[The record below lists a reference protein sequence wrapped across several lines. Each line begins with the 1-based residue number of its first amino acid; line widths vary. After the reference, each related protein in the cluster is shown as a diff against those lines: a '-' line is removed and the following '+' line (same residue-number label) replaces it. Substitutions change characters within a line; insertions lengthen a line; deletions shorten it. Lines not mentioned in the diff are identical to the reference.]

1 MIGEGGGTDVAAPV
15 QAVTVLQKRGAVVRS
30 GGGGLGIVML
40 ALLLLPVARAAEPP
54 APPLTAA
61 HLTVMGSLGSAPQFR
76 TIEEPFWTHQ
86 LAADSDGR
94 ITADVTPFD
103 QTGLKGVEALQM
115 ARLGVISFL
124 TVPLSLISSEDLEA
138 NAADLPGLNPS
149 IEAMRANLA
158 AYRSVLVD
166 LYRARYGLETLA
178 IFSYPAQVLFCRDR
192 FESLSDLAGRNIRVA
207 SGTQAGLA
215 SALGAR
221 GIVLPF
227 AGIRRAFANGTI
239 DCSITGILAGN
250 ATGLPEEVRYVQD
263 LTINWGLQI
272 VVVNRATWLGLAPD
286 VRDFLARELAALE
299 QRLWDQAGR
308 ATVRGLA
315 CDKGR
320 GDCVPGVTDGMIPVD
335 AAPGDRAVLD
345 RILRIDILPKW
356 AARCGEDCT
365 AEWNRTIGA
374 RMGLIAGAGPS

>member
-1 MIGEGGGTDVAAPV
+1 VGGRIEAAAPV
-15 QAVTVLQKRGAVVRS
+15 QAVTVLQRGAVVRS
-30 GGGGLGIVML
+30 SGAGLGIVML
-40 ALLLLPVARAAEPP
+40 AVLLLAAARAAEPP
-54 APPLTAA
+54 ANPLTAT
-61 HLTVMGSLGSAPQFR
+61 HLTVMGSLGGTPQYR

-94 ITADVTPFD
+94 VTADITPFD
-103 QTGLKGVEALQM
+103 QIGLKGFEALQM

-124 TVPLSLISSEDLEA
+124 TVPLSLISSEDPEA

-149 IEAMRANLA
+149 IEAMRGNLE
-158 AYRSVLVD
+158 AYRPVLVD

-178 IFSYPAQVLFCRDR
+178 IFSYPAQVLFCKDR
-192 FESLSDLAGRNIRVA
+192 FQTLSDLAGYNIRVA

-227 AGIRRAFANGTI
+227 AGIRRAFANGAI
-239 DCSITGILAGN
+239 DCTITGVLAGK
-250 ATGLPEEVRYVQD
+250 AIGLPEVAPYVRD

-272 VVVNRATWLGLAPD
+272 VVVNRATWLALAPD
-286 VRDFLARELAALE
+286 VRDFLARELVALE
-299 QRLWDQAGR
+299 QHLWDQAGQ
-308 ATVRGLA
+308 ATVQGLA
-315 CDKGR
+315 CDTGR
-320 GDCVPGVTDGMIPVD
+320 GDCALGVKGGMIPVA

-356 AARCGEDCT
+356 AARCGEDCA
-365 AEWNRTIGA
+365 AEWNRTIGT

>member
-1 MIGEGGGTDVAAPV
+1 
-15 QAVTVLQKRGAVVRS
+15 
-30 GGGGLGIVML
+30 ML

-54 APPLTAA
+54 APPLTAT
-61 HLTVMGSLGSAPQFR
+61 HLTVMGSLGGTPQYR
-76 TIEEPFWTHQ
+76 TIEEPFWAHQ

-94 ITADVTPFD
+94 ITADITPFD
-103 QTGLKGVEALQM
+103 QAGLKGFEALQM

-124 TVPLSLISSEDLEA
+124 TVPLSLISSEDPEA

-149 IEAMRANLA
+149 IEAMRGNLE
-158 AYRSVLVD
+158 AYRPVLVD
-166 LYRARYGLETLA
+166 LYRTRYGLETLA

-192 FESLSDLAGRNIRVA
+192 FETLSDLAGRNIRVA
-207 SGTQAGLA
+207 SGTQAGLV

-227 AGIRRAFANGTI
+227 AEIRRAFANGTI
-239 DCSITGILAGN
+239 DCTITGTLAGN
-250 ATGLPEEVRYVQD
+250 VIGLSEVTHYVHR

-272 VVVNRATWLGLAPD
+272 VVVNRATWRGLAPD
-286 VRDFLARELAALE
+286 VRDFLAWELATLE
-299 QRLWDQAGR
+299 QRVLNWTGQATDQ
-308 ATVRGLA
+308 GLA
-315 CDKGR
+315 CDTVR
-320 GDCVPGVTDGMIPVD
+320 GDCVDGVKGDMIPVA

-365 AEWNRTIGA
+365 AGWNRTIGR
-374 RMGLIAGAGPS
+374 RMGLTAEAGPS